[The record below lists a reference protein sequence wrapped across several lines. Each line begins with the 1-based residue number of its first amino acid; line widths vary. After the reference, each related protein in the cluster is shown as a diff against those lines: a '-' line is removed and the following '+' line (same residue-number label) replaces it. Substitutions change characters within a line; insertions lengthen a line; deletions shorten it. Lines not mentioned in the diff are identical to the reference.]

1 MEYTINVDFKAP
13 KGLDKEDFR
22 NVGFW
27 ISRIRNNAIHKNYD
41 SDYEMDIKDIMI
53 IESLPGWSY
62 EPAHDQFMKRFEQ
75 YASYTKNLSNK
86 KIPRNLVINNNFP
99 IGEWSRRI
107 QRNVAAGIPLSK
119 NALYDAFYKKLLKD
133 SGFIF

>member
-1 MEYTINVDFKAP
+1 
-13 KGLDKEDFR
+13 
-22 NVGFW
+22 
-27 ISRIRNNAIHKNYD
+27 
-41 SDYEMDIKDIMI
+41 MI

-119 NALYDAFYKKLLKD
+119 NALSNGLVPLVCKFKKILK
-133 SGFIF
+133 IFERIIFSKNLKVLFLSI